1 MLSLPLL
8 CRLFW
13 LLYMDM
19 KLQAMLPINAF
30 AQGLSIKETVIKMAL
45 LSETEAEELLD
56 SIQLTN
62 P

>member
-1 MLSLPLL
+1 
-8 CRLFW
+8 
-13 LLYMDM
+13 MDM